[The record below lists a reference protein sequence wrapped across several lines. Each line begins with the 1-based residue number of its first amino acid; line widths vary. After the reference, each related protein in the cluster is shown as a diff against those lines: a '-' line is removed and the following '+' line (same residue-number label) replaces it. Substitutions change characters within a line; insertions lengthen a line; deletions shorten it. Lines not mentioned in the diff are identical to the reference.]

1 MKRVLEERQG
11 KSIKHLLLFIIFLV
25 FFLSLTLNFVPSTA
39 EPLETSTSILANS
52 GVVKSGETI
61 QFTVWTYTGFD
72 PVTTGPLRIT
82 DTNTSE
88 YIESTILGG
97 KAVINW
103 TVPNPFVEGIHIFEA
118 EYQGFPGYSASSGI
132 CHMRFDDFTPGSS
145 RPTSI
150 TLISN
155 STVVFKNS
163 SIKFTVEL
171 SIHYKWWFLGGYIK
185 VKNTDLSGSPTI
197 HTYGPLPSYYP
208 GTDPAILIY
217 SFDYQLP
224 VFSSIGVNQFIANY
238 TGSSESQTSPCVSE
252 PHNVTVMSTG
262 FWLIQNTDQDEL
274 QREDDTLELNT
285 TVLGD
290 YPIGLKLES
299 YCFLGLEKVLID
311 TQILTGRTTTSY
323 FTPNSSFTL
332 GNLSIISE
340 LIDPSTK
347 YQYANSTKNVKIHDR
362 ARIIHTE
369 NASEFKHN
377 ETIHFDVY
385 VTEEDVWTR
394 PVICQVELVDI
405 TDGNK
410 SINNKTTN
418 QDGFVAFDY
427 FISQNATVGSHGYAF
442 VTSDSGDYIIDI
454 EHRFSIT
461 IKGLT
466 QIDLTFES
474 GGVNRNSFTNITVT
488 VLSGDDDLDEGFVSL
503 EFAIN
508 QSVIMSQNC
517 TPGLILSYFIKPSH
531 PIGITIYQVHFFGS
545 NNYEDHIEQFNLPV
559 FSNPTFNTTN
569 MGQNATE
576 VVKGQ
581 TIRIWGQLID
591 EIGNPIYNESIRI
604 EDLSNGLYL
613 GTCQTNDHGIFYYD
627 YYISEALQIGLHFIE
642 ISYEG
647 NFFKFYRSS
656 ENSPLFVFTVRP
668 PLNIMIPSKV
678 YANNFTII
686 SLEGGLNEQIEL
698 EWKDNQNDS
707 DWIPITSVKLDS
719 QGQGSYNWPTPYYRG
734 SFSVRV
740 IGTNGTM
747 KYAISEMYVI
757 PKINFFDTGIG
768 NVNDP
773 YYFTVYCSE
782 QYELWTSGQ
791 KINSSISGNYTYQ
804 YTFTSRGIKEII
816 IISSGSY
823 IQFRRAFFNITVV
836 EDLSI
841 SISVPSESIINK
853 PVIID
858 GTVLGEVSGPISEID
873 TQLIVDGIIVEFDS
887 TNTAGVFYFPWIFT
901 ESGYHQVS
909 VSISIHENESLFYN
923 VAISDESIIYVHP
936 ITDTQANNTDPASQ
950 TQPENNNSLSK
961 VVVKEEVND
970 LIELGFAGSIFAGL
984 VAVGNIINRK
994 RRI

>member
-1 MKRVLEERQG
+1 MKWVLGVRQE
-11 KSIKHLLLFIIFLV
+11 KSNYYLLLFIIFIVL
-25 FFLSLTLNFVPSTA
+25 FLSSTSNFIPSVA

-52 GVVKSGETI
+52 GVVNPGETI

-72 PVTTGPLRIT
+72 PVITGLVRIT

-88 YIESTILGG
+88 YVESTILGG

-103 TVPNPFVEGIHIFEA
+103 TVPDPFVEGIHIFEA
-118 EYQGFPGYSASSGI
+118 VYQGFPGYSASSGI
-132 CHMRFDDFTPGSS
+132 CHIRFDDFTPGSS
-145 RPTSI
+145 RITSI
-150 TLISN
+150 TLTTN

-171 SIHYKWWFLGGYIK
+171 SIHYKWWFLGGYIR
-185 VKNTDLSGSPTI
+185 VKNTNLSGSPTI

-208 GTDPAILIY
+208 GTDPAIMTY

-224 VFSSIGVNQFIANY
+224 VFSPIGVTQFIADY
-238 TGSSESQTSPCVSE
+238 TGSSESQTTPCVSE

-262 FWLIQNTDQDEL
+262 FWLVQKTDQNKL

-290 YPIGLKLES
+290 YPVGLKLES
-299 YCFLGLEKVLID
+299 YCFLGLDKVLID
-311 TQILTGRTTTSY
+311 AQILTGRTITSY
-323 FTPNSSFTL
+323 FAPNSSFTL

-340 LIDPSTK
+340 LIDPSTT
-347 YQYANSTKNVKIHDR
+347 YQYANSTMEIEIHDR
-362 ARIIHTE
+362 ARIVHTE

-405 TDGNK
+405 MDGNK
-410 SINNKTTN
+410 SLNNKTTN

-427 FISQNATVGSHGYAF
+427 FIPQNTAVGSHNFAF
-442 VTSDSGDYIIDI
+442 ITSDSSDYITDI
-454 EHRFSIT
+454 EHRLSIT

-488 VLSGDDDLDEGFVSL
+488 VLSRDDDLNEGLVSL

-508 QSVIMSQNC
+508 QSVIMTQNC
-517 TPGLILSYFIKPSH
+517 TPGLIFSYFIKPSH
-531 PIGITIYQVHFFGS
+531 PIGIMSYQVHFFGS
-545 NNYEDHIEQFNLPV
+545 INYDDHIEQFNLPV
-559 FSNPTFNTTN
+559 FSNPTFNTIN
-569 MGQNATE
+569 IGQNATE

-604 EDLSNGLYL
+604 EDVSIGLYL
-613 GTCQTNDHGIFYYD
+613 GTCQTNDQGIFYYD

-678 YANNFTII
+678 YANNVTIF

-707 DWIPITSVKLDS
+707 DWIPITSLKLDS
-719 QGQGSYNWPTPYYRG
+719 QGQGSYNWSTPYYKG
-734 SFSVRV
+734 SFSIRA
-740 IGTNGTM
+740 ICTNGTM
-747 KYAISEMYVI
+747 KYVRSEMYVI
-757 PKINFFDTGIG
+757 PKINFFDHGIG

-773 YYFTVYCSE
+773 YFFTVYCSE
-782 QYELWTSGQ
+782 RYEIWTSRQ
-791 KINSSISGNYTYQ
+791 QINSSMSGNFTHQ
-804 YTFTSRGIKEII
+804 YTFTSRGVKEII
-816 IISSGSY
+816 ISSSGSY
-823 IQFRRAFFNITVV
+823 IQFRRASFNVTIV

-841 SISVPSESIINK
+841 SISIPSESIVNK

-858 GTVLGEVSGPISEID
+858 GTVLGEVSGPIPEID
-873 TQLIVDGIIVEFDS
+873 TQLVVDGVIVEFDS
-887 TNTAGVFYFPWIFT
+887 TNNAGVFYFPWTFT
-901 ESGYHQVS
+901 ESGYHRVL

-923 VAISDESIIYVHP
+923 VSISDESIIYVHP
-936 ITDTQANNTDPASQ
+936 ITDTQADNINSTSQ
-950 TQPENNNSLSK
+950 TQPNGNNSSSEINS
-961 VVVKEEVND
+961 EEGVND

-984 VAVGNIINRK
+984 IAAGNIINRR